1 VWAAT
6 IKKLRG
12 TVDVIIIPA
21 IDLKDGCCVRLFKGD
36 FDKVTEYST
45 DPASV
50 AKTFNDMGFEY
61 LHIVD
66 LDGAREGSQRNQ
78 QYVSEII
85 DATPMSVQLGG
96 GIRNE
101 DDVSKWIHAGVARCV
116 IGSAAIT
123 DPTLVETVIDD
134 YGSDRLVLALDIRLE
149 EHGVPVIST
158 HGWTQSSGESLW
170 DCINRYSGIG
180 LRHVLCTDVS
190 RDGAMSGPN
199 IELYEEFTQ
208 RFPDINLQA
217 SGGVRDIA
225 DLARTAAAGA
235 WGTITGRALLDG
247 RISKEEIELFLRSE

>member
-1 VWAAT
+1 M
-6 IKKLRG
+6 
-12 TVDVIIIPA
+12 IIIPA

-50 AKTFNDMGFEY
+50 AKSFNDMGFEY

-78 QYVSEII
+78 QRIAEII

-96 GIRNE
+96 GIRNRG
-101 DDVSKWIHAGVARCV
+101 DVSKWIDAGVARCV

-123 DPTLVETVIDD
+123 DPALVENVIDN
-134 YGSDRLVLALDIRLE
+134 YGSDRLVLALDIRIE
-149 EHGVPVIST
+149 ERGTPVIST
-158 HGWTQSSGESLW
+158 HGWTKSSGESLW
-170 DCINRYSGIG
+170 DCIERYSGIG
-180 LRHVLCTDVS
+180 LQHVLCTDVS
-190 RDGAMSGPN
+190 RDGALSGPN
-199 IELYEEFTQ
+199 IELYEEFVE
-208 RFPDINLQA
+208 RFPGMKLQA

-225 DLARTAAAGA
+225 DLNRTATAGA

-247 RISKEEIELFLRSE
+247 RISKEEIGSFLRSE